1 LIDAENGIP
10 TSFVTKIFSMQI
22 VVKADHI
29 TDVSRRVLLL
39 VVCIAALGSITRS
52 QSLDIASPSPV
63 STNEIVGTIAARD
76 IGDARLTDHFYAF
89 TGTPGDVLITVESG
103 NLNGDIDIFT
113 AAGLRPLLKFTV
125 YAGSSSPIT
134 KSIYL
139 RTREEL
145 LLRVEA
151 RTPNDDDGTYSLH
164 FSGSFEPITT
174 GPLLAGSQAI
184 VNPPSKPIVRIGKK
198 GRRVSSVG
206 ARIEEPPAPEVVA
219 VPTVESTPTDTR
231 EPQPKTA
238 AAKASSSNSRVRR
251 PASRRARPP
260 KPEKTEESAAK
271 NESENK
277 PPAEGSEVAAR
288 TTPPKKQPTRRSAT
302 ARNVAKPPAEP
313 GPQDSGPRLLIETSD
328 GTLVDRYMTGVRRVT
343 VENGQV
349 VVVGK
354 DGKIQRIQLADV
366 VRMSISP

>member
-1 LIDAENGIP
+1 
-10 TSFVTKIFSMQI
+10 MQI

-29 TDVSRRVLLL
+29 TDVSRRLLLL
-39 VVCIAALGSITRS
+39 VLCLATLGSIARS

-113 AAGLRPLLKFTV
+113 SAGLRPLLKFTV

-151 RTPNDDDGTYSLH
+151 RTPNDDDGTYRLH
-164 FSGSFEPITT
+164 FGGSFEPITT
-174 GPLLAGSQAI
+174 EPLLAGSQAI

-206 ARIEEPPAPEVVA
+206 ARIDEPPAPEVVA
-219 VPTVESTPTDTR
+219 APTSDSTPTESP
-231 EPQPKTA
+231 EPGSAKPA
-238 AAKASSSNSRVRR
+238 AAKTASRTSRARR
-251 PASRRARPP
+251 PATRRARAPE
-260 KPEKTEESAAK
+260 PEKTE
-271 NESENK
+271 
-277 PPAEGSEVAAR
+277 
-288 TTPPKKQPTRRSAT
+288 
-302 ARNVAKPPAEP
+302 
-313 GPQDSGPRLLIETSD
+313 
-328 GTLVDRYMTGVRRVT
+328 
-343 VENGQV
+343 
-349 VVVGK
+349 
-354 DGKIQRIQLADV
+354 
-366 VRMSISP
+366 